1 MPRWVSQGAGGGCP
15 AAVGHRRVTTV
26 PNPCGTEPH
35 DAIVSPSPRGAE
47 MGSQRCPE
55 LVAPARDRGQQ
66 EPGTSQPCPPGQ
78 EEAIYLLAV
87 VFYLFTGGI
96 FSLAVPRTGVAPQ
109 LRKRGQEQAPGEGG
123 RTRNPP
129 GRDGS
134 TGRRLRLPRTPH
146 GDGAGGVLVEA
157 AASGGHGGS
166 LGTRCWWHTHR
177 VRSHSLTLA
186 HTQLLLR
193 VPSATSPR
201 KPPALATQPL
211 GQPAGSSR
219 TGGQGQPQAAPP
231 KPLPPRCCLISA
243 PSASA
248 QPGTG

>member
-1 MPRWVSQGAGGGCP
+1 MPSCPQVLGEQKWGPKGAQNWWHQPGIG
-15 AAVGHRRVTTV
+15 ANRSWAR
-26 PNPCGTEPH
+26 
-35 DAIVSPSPRGAE
+35 PSP
-47 MGSQRCPE
+47 
-55 LVAPARDRGQQ
+55 ARQARRKRFIYWRWFF
-66 EPGTSQPCPPGQ
+66 
-78 EEAIYLLAV
+78 IYLLEV
-87 VFYLFTGGI
+87 I

-146 GDGAGGVLVEA
+146 GDGTGGVLVEA

-193 VPSATSPR
+193 VPGATSPR
-201 KPPALATQPL
+201 RPPALATQPL